1 MRFQEAFRASTGLP
15 LRLVSSHSDFCLDP
29 GIENQNAFCEELNN
43 CAKACEACV
52 EVNRK
57 LMEEAEAKGPTT
69 CHCFTGMCATAVPV
83 RLGKATIAFLK
94 TGQVFSSKPSE
105 EDFEKTL
112 AGLPAGA
119 DSKEAIE
126 RLRATYF
133 KTKVLDPD
141 RYASMIT
148 LLETMADLL
157 SRVARDLSITLE
169 ESEPE
174 VVRKAK
180 QWIFEHL
187 ADPIPLNS
195 VARAA
200 GVSSSHF
207 SRIFRSTTGQ
217 TLTAFVAGAR
227 IEWAKKELLKPGARI
242 SEIAL
247 DVGFQSLS
255 QFNRSFAK
263 HEGCSPRDYRKS
275 VTMTP
280 VTTAS
285 A

>member
-15 LRLVSSHSDFCLDP
+15 LRLVSSNSDFCLDP

-43 CAKACEACV
+43 CTTACDACV

-57 LMEEAEAKGPTT
+57 LMQEAEAKGPTT

-94 TGQVFSSKPSE
+94 TGQVFSAKPSE
-105 EDFEKTL
+105 EDFEKTM
-112 AGLPAGA
+112 GRI
-119 DSKEAIE
+119 SRSVQSEEALE
-126 RLRATYF
+126 RLRLTYF
-133 KTKVLDPD
+133 QTKVLDPN

-148 LLETMADLL
+148 LLETMAELL
-157 SRVARDLSITLE
+157 SRLARDLSVTLE
-169 ESEPE
+169 DSDPE

-187 ADPIPLNS
+187 ADPIPLDS
-195 VARAA
+195 VAKAA
-200 GVSSSHF
+200 GVSPSHF
-207 SRIFRSTTGQ
+207 SRIFRSATGQ
-217 TLTAFVAGAR
+217 TLTAFVANAR

-275 VTMTP
+275 VAAAQ
-280 VTTAS
+280 VATT
-285 A
+285 